1 MTTGWLSMPASV
13 ACSRSKPEELDVI
26 MLYYVYGLTKREIGR
41 RIRVSEMEVRRRISI
56 AEGFIEG
63 CLCML
68 GFAFRWILR
77 WKNNDLKKVLVRVA
91 KTALRW
97 YELNF

>member
-1 MTTGWLSMPASV
+1 
-13 ACSRSKPEELDVI
+13 

-56 AEGFIEG
+56 AEALSKGVSA
-63 CLCML
+63 CW